1 MIIGDVISKMSKPSG
16 NDIGGLDIFRIKDKT
31 EFRNRV
37 WELMQG
43 EFFGLTEKN
52 LYDEIENNQ
61 TRYNFVKNIFKYL
74 CQDSDSVFDVKKGLF
89 LSGNIGVG
97 KTTMLR
103 VIRQIQI
110 QIYREYGI
118 KRVVDFDYSNYE
130 NSFYT
135 ASELVDKYTNG
146 DYRKMQYLANI
157 PLLTIDEV
165 GRENLAANSFGN
177 QKSVIADLL
186 AARYQNKNN
195 AVYTGITTNLN
206 AEGFKDR
213 YGYFI
218 LDRVKEMF
226 NFIRVDG
233 DSLR

>member
-1 MIIGDVISKMSKPSG
+1 MIIGDIINQTSKPHDS
-16 NDIGGLDIFRIKDKT
+16 IGGLDVSKIKDKIS
-31 EFRNRV
+31 FRNRV
-37 WELMQG
+37 WEIMNE
-43 EFFGLTEKN
+43 EFFELTNIPMYLEMN
-52 LYDEIENNQ
+52 SNNGKK
-61 TRYNFVKNIFKYL
+61 TFITNIFKYL
-74 CQDSDSVFDVKKGLF
+74 CQDSDSVYDVKKGLF

-103 VIRQIQI
+103 VIRQVQI

-118 KRVVDFDYSNYE
+118 QRVVNFDHSNYE
-130 NSFYT
+130 NCFYT
-135 ASELVDKYTNG
+135 ATELVDKYTNG

-186 AARYQNKNN
+186 AARYQNKNLV
-195 AVYTGITTNLN
+195 VYTGITTNLN